1 MSCNVTWGVTLVFNA
16 ALVSIEVVD
25 PRISVRARLLTGSE
39 LPLVSSVLQLALVLL
54 PSAPAGT
61 IRMVTMEYT
70 G

>member
-1 MSCNVTWGVTLVFNA
+1 MGVTLVFNA

-25 PRISVRARLLTGSE
+25 PRISVGARLLTGSE

-54 PSAPAGT
+54 PAAPAGT
-61 IRMVTMEYT
+61 IRMVTVEYA